1 MKKLLSWL
9 LLFAMLLG
17 TFSTLAVAVGADTT
31 ELTNVALGKE
41 VTVDRGSNKN
51 AINDGNKST
60 LWDASGDYDA
70 EAVID
75 LAGYYKIPT
84 INVIT
89 WSGTVNGQARYYQ
102 YEIWTSIDGNEYQKA
117 AEKKD
122 DVAATGSGT
131 SHSIDEAVTA
141 RYVKIIMT
149 YDSAHLGRHLHEVEV
164 YGYEDPD
171 YAPPSTNVALGKPV
185 TVDRGTDADR
195 ITDGNRARSYWSADG
210 NSEAWAEIDLEGYFR
225 ITSINVET
233 WYGNVSGKGDRY
245 YKYEIWTSV
254 DGIAYKKFAE
264 KTDETVATAD
274 GITHTSEKS
283 VTARYVKILMT
294 YDSFDWGR
302 HICEVEVNGYK
313 DPAYDDYSPTPKPTN
328 VALGKVGKAFSTDS
342 KNEAYATDGDKNNW
356 KFWEASKYPATLEVD
371 LKKVYKLTSFVCFN
385 LVEGGRYY
393 NYEIYTS
400 TDGQNYI
407 LAATKDSTDAATA
420 DGDTLTLDT
429 PVSARYVRITTTYNS
444 NNTGVHLVEFE
455 AYGYEDPDYRPTP
468 TNVAL
473 RKNVI
478 SLTANCSKEHHVTDG
493 DMNTWGFWEAKQL
506 PASLEIDLEK
516 VYVLSSFVCVN
527 FFADTR
533 YYNYNIYTSIDGDE
547 YTLVA
552 AKTSTDVATG
562 KGDTLTLDTPVSARY
577 VKVTTTYNSLN
588 PAAHIVEF
596 EAYGYEDPDYVDYK
610 PTHDP
615 LNIAYGKPTYTNIG
629 SEAFSNRVTD
639 GRIGTNWVSEY
650 YPTYVDV
657 DLGDTYDI
665 SEIILNF
672 PTEDDSYYYYTV
684 YGSNDYSKF
693 DRIARN
699 RTKDIATL
707 DGDTITLSNARYRFI
722 RVLVEYVSNS
732 GSASLSEIRVHGT
745 PTETNM
751 SNLRSGSVEEILG
764 IKAYDETEYAKPI
777 TEEETIENVYGI
789 IDRTV
794 GSAYRGW
801 FTFAISPNTL
811 NDNDYFTVENTSD
824 GKILITGNDG
834 VMLASGLNY
843 YYKNYCNVCITE
855 QANNVT
861 MPGSVVKVDSPV
873 RRETPYKIRYAFNY
887 CTLDYTFAFFGAN
900 DYQRENDWLALNG
913 VNLVLDL
920 AGQEAV
926 WTSFLMKI
934 GYTFDEAK
942 EWLSGPGYCAWQ
954 FMGNLETIGGTISDD
969 YIVAR
974 LNMARENQRFKNS
987 LGMQTV
993 LQGYAGMVPTD
1004 FSTKNPGVAV
1014 LKQGKW
1020 AGLDRPYIIRTD
1032 SDVYD
1037 KYADYFYESQKW
1049 ALGDTSDYYA
1059 VDPFHEGGIRPSD
1072 LTDNIISAEVLSS
1085 LLKNDKNAVWV
1096 VQSWVENPTKALLDG
1111 MGEYRNGHVL
1121 ILDLRGNEIPNYNKT
1136 TYGGSGKTTTLNSVE
1151 FEGTDW
1157 VLCTLKNYGG
1167 RPAISGRINNVTKI
1181 PSLTKDCKH
1190 MMGIGIISEAMQDNP
1205 LYYDLFF
1212 DMVWQTED
1220 IDFSEWL
1227 KSYITRRYGEFS
1239 QNIYDAWMLLRD
1251 TSYTYDNDRWQ
1262 ILTMKPE
1269 MPLYNYDFSTQTRD
1283 NEAAKQALSLMHK
1296 EFDKFSGEE
1305 TYIYDLA
1312 EIMRQ
1317 VVSNYAI
1324 EYFYAS
1330 VKPAYESRDK
1340 DAFDKAKAEF
1350 LSIFDIADN
1359 IGSLVKEQLLG
1370 EWIGK
1375 ATDLATDDFSY
1386 DMFAANAKML
1396 ITTWGGYNTAWEV
1409 LDYSYKNYS
1418 GMMKDLY
1425 KVRWKNYLDGLSETL
1440 VTGEY
1445 EKEEAMTTSE
1455 KLNVTYKNF
1464 YFYWEW
1470 IMNTPEYT
1478 RTPDASP
1485 ENAKAIAAS
1494 LLALIGE
1501 NSEKNTL
1508 EALIAKS
1515 EGIETRFYTEST
1527 VNNFNTA
1534 LASAKNVLAD
1544 SSSDES
1550 AFAVA
1555 AEELK
1560 TAVAGLTTFL
1570 SFEGFKVRLADY
1582 NGLRSIFRA
1591 QKDMSVSDRT
1601 LTVKEYGS
1609 LVASTEALPSGS
1621 SENLV
1626 LTKGENGEYIAETG
1640 IKATVYKDGN
1650 IVSKILD
1657 DTGDYIEYALTA
1669 TKFDKTNFD
1678 KKLSFRGYIIFS
1690 DGENEYVFYVDY
1702 ANENYR
1708 SLSLAEMCDGM
1719 YESKLID
1726 ESAISYSDV
1735 MRFRSENG

>member
-17 TFSTLAVAVGADTT
+17 TFSTLAVAASADTPAKIQISVKANNPNVKITSDKGDVSKINDGDFNNNNNLWDGGATPATFVMDLGGYFVITDFGAKCFIDDSRWYQYEIYTSTDGENWQLSAEKKDEAVSDFGGKWHSPKADTT
-31 ELTNVALGKE
+31 KARFVKFVMTSSSVGSAHLREFQVFGYEDPSPDTENVALGKA
-41 VTVDRGSNKN
+41 VTADRGSNVG
-51 AINDGNKST
+51 A
-60 LWDASGDYDA
+60 
-70 EAVID
+70 
-75 LAGYYKIPT
+75 
-84 INVIT
+84 
-89 WSGTVNGQARYYQ
+89 
-102 YEIWTSIDGNEYQKA
+102 
-117 AEKKD
+117 
-122 DVAATGSGT
+122 
-131 SHSIDEAVTA
+131 
-141 RYVKIIMT
+141 
-149 YDSAHLGRHLHEVEV
+149 
-164 YGYEDPD
+164 
-171 YAPPSTNVALGKPV
+171 
-185 TVDRGTDADR
+185 
-195 ITDGNRARSYWSADG
+195 ITDGNRDLNNIWSADG
-210 NSEAWAEIDLEGYFR
+210 DKEAWAEIDLGGYYK
-225 ITSINVET
+225 IPTVNVET
-233 WYGNVSGKGDRY
+233 WHGNVSGKGDRY
-245 YKYEIWTSV
+245 YKYEILTSI
-254 DGIAYKKFAE
+254 DGETYQKVAE
-264 KTDETVATAD
+264 KTDETAASYA
-274 GITHTSEKS
+274 GISHKIDIS
-283 VTARYVKILMT
+283 VTARYVKIVMT
-294 YDSFDWGR
+294 YDSFGWGR
-302 HICEVEVNGYK
+302 HLAEVEVYGYK
-313 DPAYDDYSPTPKPTN
+313 DPAYDDYSPTPKLTN
-328 VALGKVGKAFSTDS
+328 VALGKEGISLTGDS
-342 KNEAYATDGDKNNW
+342 GSEKYATDGAKNNNL
-356 KFWEASKYPATLEVD
+356 FWEGKPYPATLEID
-371 LKKVYKLTSFVCFN
+371 LEKIYKLSSFVCVN
-385 LVEGGRYY
+385 YVDGTRYY
-393 NYEIYTS
+393 NYDIYTS
-400 TDGQNYI
+400 IDGDKYT
-407 LAATKDSTDAATA
+407 LAASKTSTDAATSS
-420 DGDTLTLDT
+420 GDTLTLET
-429 PVSARYVRITTTYNS
+429 PVSARYVRIIVTYNS
-444 NNTGVHLVEFE
+444 ANEGV
-455 AYGYEDPDYRPTP
+455 
-468 TNVAL
+468 
-473 RKNVI
+473 
-478 SLTANCSKEHHVTDG
+478 
-493 DMNTWGFWEAKQL
+493 
-506 PASLEIDLEK
+506 
-516 VYVLSSFVCVN
+516 
-527 FFADTR
+527 
-533 YYNYNIYTSIDGDE
+533 
-547 YTLVA
+547 
-552 AKTSTDVATG
+552 
-562 KGDTLTLDTPVSARY
+562 
-577 VKVTTTYNSLN
+577 
-588 PAAHIVEF
+588 HIVEF
-596 EAYGYEDPDYVDYK
+596 EAYGYEDPDYSDYED
-610 PTHDP
+610 PNNDP
-615 LNIAYGKPTYTNIG
+615 LNIAYGKPTYTNLG
-629 SEAFSNRVTD
+629 DGLSRRVTD
-639 GRIGTNWVSEY
+639 GKKNTYWISKY

-707 DGDTITLSNARYRFI
+707 DGDTITLSNASYRFI
-722 RVLVEYVSNS
+722 RVLVEFVS
-732 GSASLSEIRVHGT
+732 GKGTAALSEIRVHGT
-745 PTETNM
+745 PTETNI
-751 SNLRSGSVEEILG
+751 SDLRSGSVEEILG

-811 NDNDYFTVENTSD
+811 NNNDYFTVENTSD

-1032 SDVYD
+1032 SGVYD
-1037 KYADYFYESQKW
+1037 TYADYFYESQKW

-1167 RPAISGRINNVTKI
+1167 RPAISGRINNITKI

-1478 RTPDASP
+1478 RTPNASP

-1550 AFAVA
+1550 AFAAA

-1626 LTKGENGEYIAETG
+1626 LTKGENGEYIAKTG
-1640 IKATVYKDGN
+1640 IKATVYKDGS

-1719 YESKLID
+1719 YESGLID
-1726 ESAISYSDV
+1726 GSAISYSDV